1 MLDSGKE
8 VLDVAAGSTALL
20 SMAAWLPPI
29 SSLFAIIWFAIRI
42 FESDTVQGLLRNDKS
57 D

>member
-1 MLDSGKE
+1 MVDSSKE
-8 VLDVAAGSTALL
+8 ILDVAAGSTALL
-20 SMAAWLPPI
+20 SLAAWLPPV

-42 FESDTVQGLLRNDKS
+42 FESDTVQGLLGNDKS

>member
-42 FESDTVQGLLRNDKS
+42 FESDTVQGLLRDDKS